1 MIFNSFLCTF
11 NTHYYVFM
19 KSLKKKNRRSANLS
33 RSTKQIKVNSDPG
46 LSFKA
51 FPAGKN
57 TLKTNS
63 PIPFDVGLIQSIR
76 VNRSAVES
84 RAVELGTRRTF
95 KVEAQVAAYLAAI
108 RCIDLTTL
116 AGDDTPGRISRLCAK
131 ALAPLENEIVA
142 ALEIQNQSLTVGAV
156 CVYPAQVKTAANIL
170 KNRVPVASV
179 ATGFPAGQTFMKV
192 KLAEIDMAIKAGAT
206 EIDVVI
212 SREKVLTGKW
222 KSLYDE
228 IVAFREVCDRRAKL
242 KTILGVGNLET
253 LTNIAQA
260 SAVAIMAGSDT
271 IKTSTGF
278 EPTNATLTNGLVM
291 VRQIR
296 RFIDL
301 GILNGQRIG
310 FKPAGGIRSAK
321 DSMLWLTLMLE
332 ELGHDWT
339 KPDLFRIGASALLTD
354 IERQLRHLVF
364 GRYSNAQYHPMG

>member
-1 MIFNSFLCTF
+1 MPEKRSA
-11 NTHYYVFM
+11 
-19 KSLKKKNRRSANLS
+19 RRSISARRRAGSPAVQRRSGSSS
-33 RSTKQIKVNSDPG
+33 RSTRDVGIHTNAPVPFDPG
-46 LSFKA
+46 L
-51 FPAGKN
+51 
-57 TLKTNS
+57 
-63 PIPFDVGLIQSIR
+63 VQSIR
-76 VNRSAVES
+76 VNKSAVEA

-116 AGDDTPGRISRLCAK
+116 AGDDTPGRVARLCAK
-131 ALAPLENEIVA
+131 ALAPLEHETIS
-142 ALEIQNQSLTVGAV
+142 ALGLGQQSITTAAV
-156 CVYPAQVKTAANIL
+156 CVYPAQVKTAVQCLNGRL
-170 KNRVPVASV
+170 PVASV
-179 ATGFPAGQTFMKV
+179 ATGFPSGQTFMKV
-192 KLAEIDMAIKAGAT
+192 KLTEIDLAIKAGAT

-228 IVAFREVCDRRAKL
+228 IVAYREACGNRAKL

-253 LTNIAQA
+253 LTNIAAA

-278 EPTNATLTNGLVM
+278 EPTNATIPGGLVM

-296 RFIDL
+296 RFMDL
-301 GILNGQRIG
+301 GVLHGRRVG

-332 ELGHDWT
+332 ELGVEWT
-339 KPDLFRIGASALLTD
+339 RPDLFRIGASGLLTD
-354 IERQLRHLVF
+354 IERQLRHLAF
-364 GRYSNAQYHPMG
+364 GHYSNAQYHPMG